1 MIKNYRKQKIVI
13 KEKHIELLNKR
24 KEENLRLQ
32 QNKIDELNKI
42 RGDVEKI
49 GGEWKCQQEIADNL
63 NNIAKSKKIE
73 AVKVQIKFQRLIL
86 KKNPS
91 DKAVFTFSIQG
102 RPLELCELLENLS
115 NLLKLSGS
123 PEKDQSSDIH
133 TKLIIKSKEEREQFM
148 AEQRGSIIEKIQ
160 NLRKKNS
167 ENNKTVKKS
176 DYVPPRKRSK
186 QALSHS
192 SNETDCDDVSDL
204 SVVYNFKLG
213 DVVAIAYSDSWYPGQ
228 VEEIKDD
235 SFAKVKCLHP
245 TNSKKIA
252 FHWPNKDDIILVENI
267 FIFESEFEM
276 VPKDSNC
283 RSFAIPEIE
292 NINKKYEIYKAKY
305 F

>member
-1 MIKNYRKQKIVI
+1 MILFSNNKTIQWLDNLEPDRKKEVFKIARENAPKMIKNYRKQKIVI

-91 DKAVFTFSIQG
+91 DKAVFKFSIHG

-133 TKLIIKSKEEREQFM
+133 TK
-148 AEQRGSIIEKIQ
+148 
-160 NLRKKNS
+160 N
-167 ENNKTVKKS
+167 
-176 DYVPPRKRSK
+176 
-186 QALSHS
+186 
-192 SNETDCDDVSDL
+192 
-204 SVVYNFKLG
+204 
-213 DVVAIAYSDSWYPGQ
+213 
-228 VEEIKDD
+228 
-235 SFAKVKCLHP
+235 
-245 TNSKKIA
+245 
-252 FHWPNKDDIILVENI
+252 
-267 FIFESEFEM
+267 
-276 VPKDSNC
+276 
-283 RSFAIPEIE
+283 
-292 NINKKYEIYKAKY
+292 
-305 F
+305 